1 MRIPVEPEIEDD
13 YVVSWIR
20 HTVLGTNRRLF
31 RGDAK
36 MNVCNWMGLLSPD
49 TM

>member
-20 HTVLGTNRRLF
+20 HTVLGLIEDCSEETQ
-31 RGDAK
+31 K
-36 MNVCNWMGLLSPD
+36 
-49 TM
+49 